1 MTREEIIRNLEY
13 TMEKHRNDTV
23 NTFETNIS
31 AMCKDILDYLE
42 QEPCDD
48 CISRQSIKRKLQEHH
63 DFFINAYGNFNNM
76 PQDNKSRV
84 DEINNCIAI
93 VVNEPPIIPKEKTG
107 KWIYKGVHRVVDG
120 LKLAECSTC
129 RKRTFS
135 DGKFCPNCGARMVS
149 E

>member
-1 MTREEIIRNLEY
+1 MTREEASN
-13 TMEKHRNDTV
+13 
-23 NTFETNIS
+23 
-31 AMCKDILDYLE
+31 ILDDFDVNFEGHTAEEVAEAFDVAFRALE